1 MRTTSGSIPNAGPG
15 LVNEAC
21 RSSAGAVKRVSTWGS
36 ILPRKGEWSGATT
49 RSAVRSERRKTCAK
63 DALRVVRR
71 AKARRLG
78 TRTDSR
84 VLVSQVDCR
93 GGRGSI
99 FLTSAMTRSRG
110 RVERA
115 RGSTSQPHSRD
126 GDGVAG
132 SGERVRSEASQAEQ
146 ASAQSSARSQGRAS
160 CPPKAFWV
168 IRAVASNRVAV
179 FEGPW
184 LDGST
189 VQPDERQVVQGER
202 AEESA
207 RKRSA
212 SDRGRQTSCGRTRL
226 SQSKDAE
233 GHEPPRADEVER
245 PHQPAR
251 VLDPAP
257 RRKLPRRKTAAPED
271 GNGSANCT
279 PRLAPESTRT
289 DDAAR

>member
-1 MRTTSGSIPNAGPG
+1 MA
-15 LVNEAC
+15 
-21 RSSAGAVKRVSTWGS
+21 
-36 ILPRKGEWSGATT
+36 
-49 RSAVRSERRKTCAK
+49 
-63 DALRVVRR
+63 
-71 AKARRLG
+71 
-78 TRTDSR
+78 
-84 VLVSQVDCR
+84 
-93 GGRGSI
+93 
-99 FLTSAMTRSRG
+99 RSRG

-146 ASAQSSARSQGRAS
+146 ASAQSSARSQDRAS
-160 CPPKAFWV
+160 CPPKASWV
-168 IRAVASNRVAV
+168 HRAVASNRVAV

-212 SDRGRQTSCGRTRL
+212 SDRGCQTSCGRIRL

-233 GHEPPRADEVER
+233 GHEPPRAEEADR
-245 PHQPAR
+245 PHQLLACSIR
-251 VLDPAP
+251 HHGGSCRGEKP
-257 RRKLPRRKTAAPED
+257 RHRRTGTAARTARPASLRNRH
-271 GNGSANCT
+271 GPTMPRG
-279 PRLAPESTRT
+279 RLAT
-289 DDAAR
+289 AARRVRTTHPKRRVSRKGRQFTGAPPRTIRDRKSVV